1 VPPPPSGPYAQPGG
15 PYAQPGGQYAQ
26 PGGQYAQP
34 GGQYAQPGGQYA
46 QPGAAYPPPAGP
58 QRSRGLSITSFVL
71 GLIGC
76 VPFAALAA
84 IVVGVVALVKR
95 QALRG
100 LAVAGIVLG
109 LLWTIGGIAFF
120 ASGAASRLAD
130 SVQEAVDESS
140 SGTGGSGAAGERIET
155 FDLSVGDCFDDPA
168 ALEAPTEESF
178 VSGDLVLLPCDEPH
192 AFEVYH
198 VSDAG
203 SSEFPGEEALLDEVD
218 EVCLDAFEPF
228 IGLRYEESVV
238 EVFYYYPTEDTWTAL
253 DDRAIV
259 CAVTDGEATTGSL
272 REVRR

>member
-1 VPPPPSGPYAQPGG
+1 VPPPPSG

-100 LAVAGIVLG
+100 LAITGIILG

-130 SVQEAVDESS
+130 SVQEAVDESA
-140 SGTGGSGAAGERIET
+140 SGTGGSGAEGERIET
-155 FDLSVGDCFDDPA
+155 FDLAVGDCFDDPA
-168 ALEAPTEESF
+168 AFEAPDEESF
-178 VSGDLVLLPCDEPH
+178 VSEDLVLLPCDEPH
-192 AFEVYH
+192 GFEVYH
-198 VSDAG
+198 VSDVAAADY
-203 SSEFPGEEALLDEVD
+203 PGEDAVLDEVD
-218 EVCLDAFEPF
+218 QVCIDAFEPF
-228 IGLRYEESVV
+228 VGLPYEESVI
-238 EVFYYYPTEDTWTAL
+238 EVIYYYPTEETWTNL
-253 DDRAIV
+253 DDRSMV
-259 CAVTDGEATTGSL
+259 CAVSEGEGTTGSL
-272 REVRR
+272 RDARR